1 MKEHQNVNRNKLT
14 GKENMQIT
22 IDTNKDSIEDIKRV
36 IELLNQYTGSKF
48 EKYYNRDSNDDNQAS
63 EKESEKKSEI
73 DKTTEENMSPFKE
86 QLLDEDPINNNPEI
100 KEKNQSTSNH
110 TNLMPNFSHKPEPTA
125 TNVTEKSV
133 NTYQNTPT
141 AMKANPGTPPDFTAY
156 LELLK
161 NKQEKTVQGII
172 SKNNQNNEKFQVYDQ

>member
-73 DKTTEENMSPFKE
+73 
-86 QLLDEDPINNNPEI
+86 
-100 KEKNQSTSNH
+100 
-110 TNLMPNFSHKPEPTA
+110 
-125 TNVTEKSV
+125 
-133 NTYQNTPT
+133 
-141 AMKANPGTPPDFTAY
+141 
-156 LELLK
+156 
-161 NKQEKTVQGII
+161 
-172 SKNNQNNEKFQVYDQ
+172 